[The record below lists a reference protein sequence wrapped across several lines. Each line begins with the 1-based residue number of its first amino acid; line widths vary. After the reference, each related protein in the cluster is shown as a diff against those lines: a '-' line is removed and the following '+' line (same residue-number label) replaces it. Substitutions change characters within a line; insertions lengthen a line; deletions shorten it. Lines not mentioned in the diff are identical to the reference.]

1 MSYRKYDAE
10 EKILEEALKIASRK
24 YGTIFK
30 VTPASMSNNRGYLI
44 WDFLIY
50 NELTFLNAEKGKIL
64 SLYHSV
70 LDEKM
75 EIMYYEF
82 AEKYGSNIDAK
93 KRIGSEL
100 SRSFL
105 HTAGTS

>member
-1 MSYRKYDAE
+1 MSYRKYDIE
-10 EKILEEALKIASRK
+10 EKLFEEALKIASRT
-24 YGTIFK
+24 YGTIYK
-30 VTPASMSNNRGYLI
+30 ATPASMSNNKGYLI

-50 NELTFLNAEKGKIL
+50 NELTFLNAETGKIL

-82 AEKYGSNIDAK
+82 AEKYGLSIDAEK
-93 KRIGSEL
+93 KSVSES

-105 HTAGTS
+105 HRARTS